1 MVAFEQIIAAL
12 VLTTLAGLSTT
23 VGALIAFINKNPSR
37 RYLAIGLGFSGGAMI
52 AVSFIELLPGAIE
65 ELDFFWGNFWF
76 FIGIIFIFVIDILIP
91 HAYKEETED
100 LDELAYDD
108 EVDDDKEHK
117 RKIHKIGILSA
128 VGIAIHNFPEGLITF
143 VASLESIELG
153 IVLAI
158 AIAMHNIPEGMSV
171 SIPLQAATN
180 DKWYA
185 FRVSF
190 LSGLAEP
197 LGAILAATVLL
208 PFITPELLGATLAF
222 VAGIMVFISFDE
234 LLPAAKNTDESHMVS
249 LGIITGMIIITITL
263 WMFAI

>member
-1 MVAFEQIIAAL
+1 MVTFEQVVAAL

-23 VGALIAFINKNPSR
+23 VGALIAFLNKNPSR

-76 FIGIIFIFVIDILIP
+76 FVGIVFIFIIDILIP
-91 HAYKEETED
+91 HVYKEETDD
-100 LDELAYDD
+100 LDDITS
-108 EVDDDKEHK
+108 EVESLDDKELQ
-117 RKIHKIGILSA
+117 RKVHRIGILSA

-143 VASLESIELG
+143 VATLESVELG
-153 IVLAI
+153 LVLAI

-185 FRVSF
+185 FRISF
-190 LSGLAEP
+190 LSGVAEP

-208 PFITPELLGATLAF
+208 PFITPQILGATLAF

-249 LGIITGMIIITITL
+249 LGIIAGMIIITLTL
-263 WMFAI
+263 WMFAV